1 MFKLFLLILRAAYIS
16 TLFIHIETLDL
27 TLNSFLQEGQ
37 SGNNFCSLI
46 DLGCNRKTIKLF
58 DPPINGFT
66 QKVVDFQ
73 KFFLFYTE

>member
-1 MFKLFLLILRAAYIS
+1 MYKLFILILRAAYIS
-16 TLFIHIETLDL
+16 ALSIHIETLNL

-46 DLGCNRKTIKLF
+46 DLECNRKAIKLF